1 MIGSV
6 HVFSDL
12 YIDKENN
19 KLFLED
25 IIEYLT
31 ETKANLTHE
40 DHDLEVKS
48 AILSSIYECSIHL
61 IFVGV

>member
-19 KLFLED
+19 KQFLED

-48 AILSSIYECSIHL
+48 VI
-61 IFVGV
+61 